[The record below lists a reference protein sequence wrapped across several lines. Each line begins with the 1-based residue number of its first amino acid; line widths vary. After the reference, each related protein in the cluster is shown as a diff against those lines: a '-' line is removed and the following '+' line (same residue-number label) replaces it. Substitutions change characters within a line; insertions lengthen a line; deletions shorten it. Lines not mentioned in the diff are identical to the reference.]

1 MSDEIRRLED
11 SAPGSASEAGP
22 ELVMS
27 IDGRVQIGTPRRV
40 AYALAVFPI
49 DTVQRTTIRAMLPP
63 GTTRR
68 VPQAIVRKAANRHG
82 SKNRVSIDFGQ
93 ALKVFAD
100 RGWIDRGEVLLR
112 IRDRDALRAH
122 ALNGLP
128 GVPDRFIALEQ
139 AVTQLRAQAADR
151 TEDSRALAVIRL
163 RELRAIEQLMRSGAS
178 GSNWSGRGSVRFPHK
193 GRVL

>member
-1 MSDEIRRLED
+1 M
-11 SAPGSASEAGP
+11 GTT
-22 ELVMS
+22 
-27 IDGRVQIGTPRRV
+27 DGRVQIGTPRRV

-68 VPQAIVRKAANRHG
+68 VQQAVVRRADSRHG
-82 SKNRVSIDFGQ
+82 SKNRVSVDFGQ
-93 ALKVFAD
+93 ALKFFAD
-100 RGWIDRGEVLLR
+100 QEWIDRGDVLLR

-122 ALNGLP
+122 SLAGLP

-139 AVTQLRAQAADR
+139 AVEQLRAQVTSTARRD
-151 TEDSRALAVIRL
+151 DPPALAAIRL
-163 RELRAIEQLMRSGAS
+163 QELRAVEQLMRSGVS

>member
-1 MSDEIRRLED
+1 MT
-11 SAPGSASEAGP
+11 
-22 ELVMS
+22 

-63 GTTRR
+63 GTTRQ
-68 VPQAIVRKAANRHG
+68 VPQAIVRRAANRHA

-93 ALKVFAD
+93 ALKFFAD
-100 RGWIDRGEVLLR
+100 QGWIDRGDVLLR

-122 ALNGLP
+122 ALSGLP
-128 GVPDRFIALEQ
+128 DMPDMPAHLIALEQ
-139 AVTQLRAQAADR
+139 AVTQLRAQVTSAARRD
-151 TEDSRALAVIRL
+151 DPPALVAIRL
-163 RELRAIEQLMRSGAS
+163 QELRAIEQLMRSGVS

>member
-1 MSDEIRRLED
+1 
-11 SAPGSASEAGP
+11 
-22 ELVMS
+22 MS

-40 AYALAVFPI
+40 AYALAVFPM

-63 GTTRR
+63 GITRR
-68 VPQAIVRKAANRHG
+68 VPQAVVRRAANRHG
-82 SKNRVSIDFGQ
+82 SKNRTSIDFGQ
-93 ALKVFAD
+93 ALQFFAG

-139 AVTQLRAQAADR
+139 AVTQLRDQAASATQRKDP
-151 TEDSRALAVIRL
+151 DALVAIRL
-163 RELRAIEQLMRSGAS
+163 QELRAIEQLMRSGVS

>member
-1 MSDEIRRLED
+1 MT
-11 SAPGSASEAGP
+11 
-22 ELVMS
+22 

-40 AYALAVFPI
+40 SYALAVFPI

-63 GTTRR
+63 GTTRQ
-68 VPQAIVRKAANRHG
+68 VPQVIVRRAANRHG

-93 ALKVFAD
+93 ALKFFAD
-100 RGWIDRGEVLLR
+100 QGWIDRGEVLLR

-122 ALNGLP
+122 ALGGLP
-128 GVPDRFIALEQ
+128 DVPAHLIALEQ
-139 AVTQLRAQAADR
+139 AVTELRAQVTSTARRDDPAALV
-151 TEDSRALAVIRL
+151 AIRWQ
-163 RELRAIEQLMRSGAS
+163 ELRAIEQLMRSEVS

>member
-1 MSDEIRRLED
+1 MS
-11 SAPGSASEAGP
+11 
-22 ELVMS
+22 VN
-27 IDGRVQIGTPRRV
+27 GRVQIGTPRRV

-63 GTTRR
+63 GITRQ
-68 VPQAIVRKAANRHG
+68 VPQAVVRRAANRHG

-93 ALKVFAD
+93 ALKFFAD
-100 RGWIDRGEVLLR
+100 QGWIDRGEVLLR

-122 ALNGLP
+122 ALAGLP

-139 AVTQLRAQAADR
+139 AATQLRAQAAHAAQQKDLS
-151 TEDSRALAVIRL
+151 TLAAIRM
-163 RELRAIEQLMRSGAS
+163 RELQAIEQLMRSGVS

-193 GRVL
+193 SRVL

>member
-1 MSDEIRRLED
+1 
-11 SAPGSASEAGP
+11 
-22 ELVMS
+22 MS

-63 GTTRR
+63 GITRQI
-68 VPQAIVRKAANRHG
+68 PQAVVRRATGRHG
-82 SKNRVSIDFGQ
+82 SKNRVSIDFGR
-93 ALKVFAD
+93 ALQLFAD

-112 IRDRDALRAH
+112 IRNRDALRAH

-139 AVTQLRAQAADR
+139 AVTQLRAQAACATQRKDP
-151 TEDSRALAVIRL
+151 RALVAIRL
-163 RELRAIEQLMRSGAS
+163 QELRAIEQLMRSGVGGA
-178 GSNWSGRGSVRFPHK
+178 NWSGRGSVRFPHK
-193 GRVL
+193 SRVL